1 MGQKVGHGVKMSKLT
16 ELKIKNLSEPGR
28 YSDGNGLFFRIKGS
42 KSRNWLYRFTI
53 NGNMR
58 EIGLGTY
65 PSIPLKKARELANEC
80 RVDVANDIDPIEK
93 RNEAKKKKCK
103 LEAMT
108 FEMAAFER
116 HKIKQ
121 QEWSN
126 GKHQQQW
133 INTLKTYVFP
143 YIGNKPL
150 FKIEPSN
157 IEKCLSPIWLEKKE
171 TAGRVRQ
178 RIEDVLDWAKVM
190 GFRDGE
196 NPARLKGN
204 LEHLLPK
211 QKKIVKHQ
219 PALSYKELPVFW
231 TCLQEIESNSADALR
246 FLILTASR
254 SNEVTGALWDEIDW
268 QNSVWSIPAE
278 RMKMKRSH
286 RIPLSQTS
294 LDILLKRRALTNSPF
309 IFEGQKLGKPMSNM
323 TMNNLIKRKFP
334 LLEIVPHGFRSSF
347 RDWAENQSFSHRA
360 IEYCLAHS
368 VKDKTEAAYQR
379 DDLLGKRHGI
389 MKSWAE
395 FIISEKNEI
404 KTVIGKNFVRL

>member
-1 MGQKVGHGVKMSKLT
+1 MGHKVGHGVKMSKLT
-16 ELKIKNLSEPGR
+16 ELKIKNLLEPGR

-42 KSRNWLYRFTI
+42 KSKNWLFRFTI
-53 NGNMR
+53 YGNTR

-65 PSIPLKKARELANEC
+65 PSISLKKARELANEC

-93 RNEAKKKKCK
+93 RNEEKKKKCK
-103 LEAMT
+103 REAMT

-116 HKIKQ
+116 YNIKR

-143 YIGNKPL
+143 YIGDKPL
-150 FKIEPSN
+150 FKIEPSD
-157 IEKCLSPIWLEKKE
+157 IKKCLSPIWLEKKE
-171 TAGRVRQ
+171 TASRVRQ

-196 NPARLKGN
+196 NPARLKGH

-219 PALSYKELPVFW
+219 PALPFKELPAFW
-231 TCLQEIESNSADALR
+231 SGLHEIESTSADALR
-246 FLILTASR
+246 FLILTAGR
-254 SNEVTGALWDEIDW
+254 SNEVIGAFWDEIDW

-286 RIPLSQTS
+286 RIPLAQTS
-294 LDILLKRRALTNSPF
+294 LDILSKRRAFKNSPF
-309 IFEGQKLGKPMSNM
+309 IFEGQNLGKPMSNM
-323 TMNNLIKRKFP
+323 TLNNLIKRKFP
-334 LLEIVPHGFRSSF
+334 LLKIVPHGFRSSF

-360 IEYCLAHS
+360 VEYCLAHS

-379 DDLLGKRHGI
+379 DDLLEKRREI

-395 FIISEKNEI
+395 FIISEK
-404 KTVIGKNFVRL
+404 K